1 MTNKLTKLSAVNIV
15 LSNIGQA
22 PVTSLA
28 TLNPAAKLAE
38 QILDE
43 VSLSTQS
50 EGWVYNTEQDY
61 PFTPDPSTKEIQ
73 IPSNVLALDFV
84 SWGDKNTVIRSGKL
98 YDKRNHTYE
107 FSDIVYGKVTWL
119 FDFID
124 LPEVFK
130 NYIALR
136 AANVFANR
144 SVGSNEIVKY
154 SKEEE
159 QIARAAVMEYETQQG
174 DYNMLND
181 KAGGTEFETYLP
193 YNAIKR

>member
-1 MTNKLTKLSAVNIV
+1 MATKITKLDAVNIV

-43 VSLSTQS
+43 ISLSTQS
-50 EGWVYNTEQDY
+50 EGWVFNTEQDY
-61 PFTPDPSTKEIQ
+61 PFTPNSNKEII
-73 IPSNVLALDFV
+73 IPANVIGLDFV
-84 SWGDKNTVIRSGKL
+84 SFGDKNTVQRGGKL
-98 YDKRNHTYE
+98 HDKRNHTYL
-107 FSDIVYGKVTWL
+107 FDDIVYGKVTWV
-119 FDFID
+119 FDFVD

-130 NYIALR
+130 NYIAMR

-159 QIARAAVMEYETQQG
+159 QIARAAIMEYETQQG

-181 KAGGTEFETYLP
+181 RAGGTEFHTYLP
-193 YNAIKR
+193 FNAIKR

>member
-1 MTNKLTKLSAVNIV
+1 MATKITKLDGVNII

-43 VSLSTQS
+43 ISLSTQA
-50 EGWVYNTEQDY
+50 EGWVFNTEQDY
-61 PFTPDPSTKEIQ
+61 PFTPNADKEIL

-84 SWGDKNTVIRSGKL
+84 SFGDKNTVQRSGKL
-98 YDKRNHTYE
+98 YDKRNHTYL
-107 FSDIVYGKVTWL
+107 FDDVVYGKVTWL
-119 FDFID
+119 FDFAD

-130 NYIALR
+130 NYIAMR

-159 QIARAAVMEYETQQG
+159 QIARAAIMEYETQQG

-181 KAGGTEFETYLP
+181 NAGGTEFYTYLP

>member
-1 MTNKLTKLSAVNIV
+1 MATKITKLNGVNII

-43 VSLSTQS
+43 VSLSTQA
-50 EGWVYNTEQDY
+50 EGWVFNTEQDY
-61 PFTPDPSTKEIQ
+61 PFTPNSNKEII
-73 IPSNVLALDFV
+73 IPSNVIGLDFV
-84 SWGDKNTVIRSGKL
+84 SFGDKNTVQRGGKL
-98 YDKRNHTYE
+98 YDKRNHTYQFE
-107 FSDIVYGKVTWL
+107 DVVYGKVTWL
-119 FDFID
+119 FDFVD

-130 NYIALR
+130 NYIDMR

-159 QIARAAVMEYETQQG
+159 QIARAAIMEYETQQG

-181 KAGGTEFETYLP
+181 KAGGTEFHTFLP

>member
-1 MTNKLTKLSAVNIV
+1 MATKITKLNGVNIV

-50 EGWVYNTEQDY
+50 EGWVFNTEQDY
-61 PFTPDPSTKEIQ
+61 PFTPNSNKEII
-73 IPSNVLALDFV
+73 IPSNVIALDFV
-84 SWGDKNTVIRSGKL
+84 SFGDKNTVQRGGKL
-98 YDKRNHTYE
+98 YDKRNHTYQ
-107 FSDIVYGKVTWL
+107 FDDVVYGKVTWL
-119 FDFID
+119 FDYVD

-130 NYIALR
+130 NYIAMR

-159 QIARAAVMEYETQQG
+159 QIARAAIMEYETQQG

-181 KAGGTEFETYLP
+181 KAGGTEFHTFLP

>member
-1 MTNKLTKLSAVNIV
+1 MATKITKLDGVNII

-22 PVTSLA
+22 PVTSLS

-43 VSLSTQS
+43 ISLSTQA
-50 EGWVYNTEQDY
+50 EGWVFNTEQDY
-61 PFTPDPSTKEIQ
+61 PFTPNDSKQIL
-73 IPSNVLALDFV
+73 IPSNVLSLDFV
-84 SWGDKNTVIRSGKL
+84 SFGDKNTVIRNGKL
-98 YDKRNHTYE
+98 YDKRNHSYE
-107 FSDIVYGKVTWL
+107 FENVVYGKVTWL
-119 FDFID
+119 FDFLD

-130 NYIALR
+130 NYIAMR

-159 QIARAAVMEYETQQG
+159 QIARAAIMEYETQQG

-181 KAGGTEFETYLP
+181 RAGGTEFHTYLP

>member
-1 MTNKLTKLSAVNIV
+1 MATKITKLDGVNII

-43 VSLSTQS
+43 ISLSTQA
-50 EGWVYNTEQDY
+50 EGWVFNTEQDY
-61 PFTPDPSTKEIQ
+61 PFTPNSDKQ
-73 IPSNVLALDFV
+73 ILIPANVLALDFV
-84 SWGDKNTVIRSGKL
+84 SFGDKNTVQRGGML
-98 YDKRNHTYE
+98 FVKRNHTYL
-107 FSDIVYGKVTWL
+107 FDDVVYGKVTWL
-119 FDFID
+119 FDFVD

-130 NYIALR
+130 NYIAMR

-159 QIARAAVMEYETQQG
+159 QIARAAIMEYETQQG

-181 KAGGTEFETYLP
+181 RAGGTEIHTYLP

>member
-1 MTNKLTKLSAVNIV
+1 MATKLTKLGAVNIV

-43 VSLSTQS
+43 VSLSTQA
-50 EGWVYNTEQDY
+50 EGWVFNTEQDY
-61 PFTPDPSTKEIQ
+61 PFTPNNSKEILV
-73 IPSNVLALDFV
+73 PSNVIALDFV
-84 SWGDKNTVIRSGKL
+84 SFGDKNTVLRGGKL

-107 FSDIVYGKVTWL
+107 FEDIVYGKVTWV
-119 FDFID
+119 FDFVD

-130 NYIALR
+130 NYIAMR

-159 QIARAAVMEYETQQG
+159 QIARAAIMEYETQQG

-181 KAGGTEFETYLP
+181 RAGGTEFHTYLP
-193 YNAIKR
+193 FNAIKR

>member
-1 MTNKLTKLSAVNIV
+1 MATKITKLDAVNIV

-43 VSLSTQS
+43 ISLSTQS
-50 EGWVYNTEQDY
+50 EGWVFNTEQDY
-61 PFTPDPSTKEIQ
+61 PFTPNSNKEII
-73 IPSNVLALDFV
+73 IPANVIGLDFV
-84 SWGDKNTVIRSGKL
+84 SFGDKNTVQRGGKL
-98 YDKRNHTYE
+98 YDKRNHTYL
-107 FSDIVYGKVTWL
+107 FDDIVYGKVTWV
-119 FDFID
+119 FDFVD

-130 NYIALR
+130 NYIAMR

-159 QIARAAVMEYETQQG
+159 QIARAAIMEYETQQG

-181 KAGGTEFETYLP
+181 RAGGTEFHTYLP
-193 YNAIKR
+193 FNVIKR

>member
-1 MTNKLTKLSAVNIV
+1 MATKLTKLGAVNIV

-22 PVTSLA
+22 PVTALA

-50 EGWVYNTEQDY
+50 EGWVFNTEQDY
-61 PFTPDPSTKEIQ
+61 PFTPNNSKEILV
-73 IPSNVLALDFV
+73 PSNVIALDFV
-84 SWGDKNTVIRSGKL
+84 SFGDKNTVLRGGKL

-107 FSDIVYGKVTWL
+107 FDDIVYGKVTWV
-119 FDFID
+119 FDFVD

-130 NYIALR
+130 NYIAMR

-181 KAGGTEFETYLP
+181 RAGGTEFHTYLP
-193 YNAIKR
+193 FNAIKR

>member
-1 MTNKLTKLSAVNIV
+1 MATKITKLNGVNII

-43 VSLSTQS
+43 VSLSTQA
-50 EGWVYNTEQDY
+50 EGWVFNTEQDY
-61 PFTPDPSTKEIQ
+61 PFTPNSNKEII
-73 IPSNVLALDFV
+73 IPANVIGLDFV
-84 SWGDKNTVIRSGKL
+84 SFGDKNTVQRGGKL
-98 YDKRNHTYE
+98 YDKRNHTYQFE
-107 FSDIVYGKVTWL
+107 NVVYGKVTWL
-119 FDFID
+119 FDFVD

-130 NYIALR
+130 NYIAMR

-159 QIARAAVMEYETQQG
+159 QIARAAIMEYETQQG

-181 KAGGTEFETYLP
+181 KAGGTEFHTFLP

>member
-1 MTNKLTKLSAVNIV
+1 MATKLTKLEGVNIV

-43 VSLSTQS
+43 VSLSTQA
-50 EGWVYNTEQDY
+50 EGWVFNTEQDY
-61 PFTPDPSTKEIQ
+61 PFTPDNNKEIQ

-84 SWGDKNTVIRSGKL
+84 EFGDKNTVQRGGKL
-98 YDKRNHTYE
+98 YDKRNHTYH
-107 FSDIVYGKVTWL
+107 FDDIVYGKVTWL
-119 FDFID
+119 FDFVD

-130 NYIALR
+130 NYIAMR

-159 QIARAAVMEYETQQG
+159 QIARAAIMEYETQQG

-181 KAGGTEFETYLP
+181 RAGGTEFHTFLP

>member
-1 MTNKLTKLSAVNIV
+1 MATKITKLDAVNIV

-43 VSLSTQS
+43 ISLSTQS
-50 EGWVYNTEQDY
+50 EGWVFNTEQDY
-61 PFTPDPSTKEIQ
+61 PFTPNSNKEII
-73 IPSNVLALDFV
+73 IPANVIGLDFV
-84 SWGDKNTVIRSGKL
+84 SFGDKNTVQRGGKL
-98 YDKRNHTYE
+98 YDKRNHTYL
-107 FSDIVYGKVTWL
+107 FDDIVYGKVTWV
-119 FDFID
+119 FDFVD

-130 NYIALR
+130 NYIAMR

-159 QIARAAVMEYETQQG
+159 QIARAAIMEYETQQG

-181 KAGGTEFETYLP
+181 RAGGTEFHTYLP
-193 YNAIKR
+193 FNAIKR

>member
-1 MTNKLTKLSAVNIV
+1 MATKLTKLGAVNIV
-15 LSNIGQA
+15 ISNIGQA

-43 VSLSTQS
+43 VSLSTQA
-50 EGWVYNTEQDY
+50 EGWIFNTEQDY

>member
-1 MTNKLTKLSAVNIV
+1 MATKITKLNAVNIV

-43 VSLSTQS
+43 ISLSTQA
-50 EGWVYNTEQDY
+50 EGWVFNTEQDY
-61 PFTPDPSTKEIQ
+61 PFTPNTDKEII
-73 IPSNVLALDFV
+73 IPANVLALDFV
-84 SWGDKNTVIRSGKL
+84 SFGDKNTVQRSGKL
-98 YDKRNHTYE
+98 YDKRNHTYS
-107 FSDIVYGKVTWL
+107 FDDIVYGKVTWL
-119 FDFID
+119 FDFVD

-130 NYIALR
+130 NYISMR

-159 QIARAAVMEYETQQG
+159 QIARAAIMEYETQQG

-181 KAGGTEFETYLP
+181 KAGGTEFHTFLP

>member
-1 MTNKLTKLSAVNIV
+1 MATKITKLNGVNII

-43 VSLSTQS
+43 VSLSTQA
-50 EGWVYNTEQDY
+50 EGWVFNTEQDY
-61 PFTPDPSTKEIQ
+61 TFPHNSNKEII
-73 IPSNVLALDFV
+73 IPSNVIGLDFV
-84 SWGDKNTVIRSGKL
+84 SFGDKNTVQRGGKL
-98 YDKRNHTYE
+98 YYKRNHTYQYE
-107 FSDIVYGKVTWL
+107 DVVYGKVTWL
-119 FDFID
+119 FDFVD

-130 NYIALR
+130 NYIAMR

-159 QIARAAVMEYETQQG
+159 QIARAAIMEYETQQG

-181 KAGGTEFETYLP
+181 KAGGTEFHTFLP

>member
-1 MTNKLTKLSAVNIV
+1 MATKITKLNAVNIV

-43 VSLSTQS
+43 ISLSTQA
-50 EGWVYNTEQDY
+50 EGWVFNTEQDY
-61 PFTPDPSTKEIQ
+61 PFTPNTDKEII
-73 IPSNVLALDFV
+73 IPANVLALDFV
-84 SWGDKNTVIRSGKL
+84 SFGDKNTVQRGGKL
-98 YDKRNHTYE
+98 YDKRNHTYS
-107 FSDIVYGKVTWL
+107 FDDIVHGKVTWL
-119 FDFID
+119 FDFVD

-130 NYIALR
+130 NYISMR

-159 QIARAAVMEYETQQG
+159 QIARAAIMEYETQQG

-181 KAGGTEFETYLP
+181 KAGGTEFHTFLP

>member
-1 MTNKLTKLSAVNIV
+1 MATKITKLDGVNIV

-22 PVTSLA
+22 PVTALE

-43 VSLSTQS
+43 ISLSTQA
-50 EGWVYNTEQDY
+50 EGWVFNTEQDY
-61 PFTPDPSTKEIQ
+61 PFTPNIDKQIV

-84 SWGDKNTVIRSGKL
+84 SFGDKNTVQRGGKL
-98 YDKRNHTYE
+98 YDKRNHTYL
-107 FSDIVYGKVTWL
+107 FDDVVYGKVTWL
-119 FDFID
+119 FDFVD

-130 NYIALR
+130 NYIAMR

-159 QIARAAVMEYETQQG
+159 QIARAAIMEYETQQG

-181 KAGGTEFETYLP
+181 KAGGTEFHTYLP

>member
-1 MTNKLTKLSAVNIV
+1 MATKLTKLEGVNIV

-22 PVTSLA
+22 PVTTLA

-43 VSLSTQS
+43 VSLSTQA
-50 EGWVYNTEQDY
+50 EGWVFNTEQDY
-61 PFTPDPSTKEIQ
+61 PFTPNSNKEII
-73 IPSNVLALDFV
+73 IPANVIALDFV
-84 SWGDKNTVIRSGKL
+84 SFGNKNTVQRGGKL
-98 YDKRNHTYE
+98 YDKRNHTYL
-107 FSDIVYGKVTWL
+107 FDDVVYGKVTWL
-119 FDFID
+119 FDYVD

-130 NYIALR
+130 NYIAMR

-159 QIARAAVMEYETQQG
+159 QIARAAIMEYETQQG

-181 KAGGTEFETYLP
+181 KAGGTEFHTFLP

>member
-1 MTNKLTKLSAVNIV
+1 MATKLTKLGAVNIV

-22 PVTSLA
+22 PVTALA

-43 VSLSTQS
+43 VSLSTQA
-50 EGWVYNTEQDY
+50 EGWVFNTEQDY
-61 PFTPDPSTKEIQ
+61 PFTPNSSKEI
-73 IPSNVLALDFV
+73 IVPSNVIALDFV
-84 SWGDKNTVIRSGKL
+84 SFGDKNTVLREGKL
-98 YDKRNHTYE
+98 YDKRNHTYQ
-107 FSDIVYGKVTWL
+107 FDDIVYGKVTWV

-130 NYIALR
+130 NYIAMR

-159 QIARAAVMEYETQQG
+159 QIARAAIMEYETQQG

-181 KAGGTEFETYLP
+181 RAGGTEFHTYLP
-193 YNAIKR
+193 FNAIKR

>member
-1 MTNKLTKLSAVNIV
+1 MATKLTKLGAVNIV

-22 PVTSLA
+22 PVTALA

-43 VSLSTQS
+43 VSLSTQA
-50 EGWVYNTEQDY
+50 EGWVFNTEQDY
-61 PFTPDPSTKEIQ
+61 PFTPNSSKEI
-73 IPSNVLALDFV
+73 IVPANVIALDFV
-84 SWGDKNTVIRSGKL
+84 SFGDKNTVLREGKL
-98 YDKRNHTYE
+98 YDKRNHTYQ
-107 FSDIVYGKVTWL
+107 FDDIVYGKVTWV

-130 NYIALR
+130 NYIAMR

-159 QIARAAVMEYETQQG
+159 QIARAAIMEYETQQG

-181 KAGGTEFETYLP
+181 RAGGTEFHTYLP
-193 YNAIKR
+193 FNAIKR

>member
-1 MTNKLTKLSAVNIV
+1 MATKLTKLGAVNIV
-15 LSNIGQA
+15 ISNIGQA

-50 EGWVYNTEQDY
+50 EGWVFNTEQDY
-61 PFTPDPSTKEIQ
+61 PFTPNNSKEILV
-73 IPSNVLALDFV
+73 PANVLSLDFV
-84 SWGDKNTVIRSGKL
+84 SFGDKNTVLRSGKL

-107 FSDIVYGKVTWL
+107 FDNIVYGKVTWV
-119 FDFID
+119 FDFVD

-130 NYIALR
+130 NYIAMR

-144 SVGSNEIVKY
+144 SIGSNEIVKY

-181 KAGGTEFETYLP
+181 RAGGTEFHTYLP